1 MIIVDLDISPPSSFL
16 TLHVHSLV
24 VLVPT
29 PDGVNNRLNDQPL
42 PVPKPKSVPDQLKI
56 GTKPDA
62 SVDLTGSDAEDDQVA
77 DASAVSKTKHGK
89 APVLPTSFSVH
100 PTDSNP
106 GELIDRIDTC
116 SRFTPS
122 YSFRYL
128 HPSQMMR

>member
-1 MIIVDLDISPPSSFL
+1 MIIVDLDIHPRLLFSL
-16 TLHVHSLV
+16 LHVYSLV

-42 PVPKPKSVPDQLKI
+42 PVPKPKSVPDHLKS
-56 GTKPDA
+56 GTNPDA
-62 SVDLTGSDAEDDQVA
+62 SVDLTGSDVEDDQVA
-77 DASAVSKTKHGK
+77 DASAISKTKHGK
-89 APVLPTSFSVH
+89 APVLPTSVSVH

-106 GELIDRIDTC
+106 GELINRINTC

>member
-1 MIIVDLDISPPSSFL
+1 VDD
-16 TLHVHSLV
+16 
-24 VLVPT
+24 
-29 PDGVNNRLNDQPL
+29 RLNDQPL
-42 PVPKPKSVPDQLKI
+42 PVPKPKSVPDQLKS
-56 GTKPDA
+56 GTNPDA

-89 APVLPTSFSVH
+89 APVLPIFV
-100 PTDSNP
+100 PVLPIDSNP

-122 YSFRYL
+122 YSFRSL